1 MIQSCKKFLPVLS
14 MLGVGMLIYF
24 VVNSTK
30 ENFINP
36 INPMNPT
43 NMYTNSTVSNCGFP
57 GMMNAHG
64 SEPAGFNALAGAVQE
79 EQNENSPH
87 VNPMYRKGNP
97 QNVFPDYK
105 LQP

>member
-1 MIQSCKKFLPVLS
+1 MIQEVCKRFLCLLVT
-14 MLGVGMLIYF
+14 GMLIYF

-30 ENFINP
+30 ENFT
-36 INPMNPT
+36 NPT
-43 NMYTNSTVSNCGFP
+43 NPTPTIPIPTYSMNSTCGFP

-64 SEPAGFNALAGAVQE
+64 SEPAGFNASPGATQQ

-87 VNPMYRKGNP
+87 VNQMYRKGNP
-97 QNVFPDYK
+97 QNVFPKYK

>member
-1 MIQSCKKFLPVLS
+1 MIEVCKRFIYLLAT
-14 MLGVGMLIYF
+14 GMLIYF

-30 ENFINP
+30 ENFT
-36 INPMNPT
+36 NPT
-43 NMYTNSTVSNCGFP
+43 IPSTPLPTYSMKSTCGFP

-64 SEPAGFNALAGAVQE
+64 SEPAGFNASPGATQQQ
-79 EQNENSPH
+79 QNENSPH

>member
-14 MLGVGMLIYF
+14 MFGVGMLIYF

-36 INPMNPT
+36 TNPTNPT
-43 NMYTNSTVSNCGFP
+43 NMNPTVSKCGFP

-64 SEPAGFNALAGAVQE
+64 SEPAGFNALPGAVQE